1 MLVGLA
7 GKANAKACN
16 AQKREPQ
23 AGSTPP
29 LDRGDA
35 RRLHEDGFS
44 KLIVGLYG
52 QTLADNLRF
61 STTSLSV
68 IFPQCQHSVHFI
80 SHRKRRPPTC
90 CARGSLSISIC
101 HAYNALNSAAKQGK
115 RHSKEHI
122 GTDLGIE
129 STHDAAEPDRIV
141 SEQKT
146 GDERGLADRD
156 ASHVWAHDDSVAVT
170 VAQRAQFLL
179 KRSKSSALQPIAA
192 CYWPAYP

>member
-1 MLVGLA
+1 MPAWLRPHENWSYKEVLVGLA

-68 IFPQCQHSVHFI
+68 TFPQCQHSVHFI

-115 RHSKEHI
+115 
-122 GTDLGIE
+122 
-129 STHDAAEPDRIV
+129 RIV